1 MVACA
6 EAKQGGGKALFVS
19 KPNSRYLLLRV
30 GNRPQITLTPPHL
43 LLHAPKIRQLYPMF
57 GVYSQLERRVFDP
70 RSSRPT
76 ALMTRQLRLVASV
89 IFLVTLFFLFYQE
102 SPRLQYRKISLTH
115 PSLSLSLK
123 EAVTGPDQGAK
134 VLSPPESGGRGANAA
149 EPFIYRSENEE
160 VSRVLQDGVP
170 VETEKADNEQRS
182 TNQQAPLIEQKEVET
197 KTETADAAVKTSPT
211 GDRYWG
217 ADIDWSQFAYT
228 QYVTDGQYLC
238 NAVMI
243 FEALN
248 RLGSRPDRLLLYPS
262 YMLHDPSIAS
272 NDDLEGEAMLLLQA
286 RDEYD
291 VKLTPIEVAHR
302 ETYDGRPP
310 LTPIRF
316 QTV

>member
-1 MVACA
+1 
-6 EAKQGGGKALFVS
+6 
-19 KPNSRYLLLRV
+19 
-30 GNRPQITLTPPHL
+30 
-43 LLHAPKIRQLYPMF
+43 MF

-102 SPRLQYRKISLTH
+102 SPRLHYRKISLTH
-115 PSLSLSLK
+115 PSLSLSFK
-123 EAVTGPDQGAK
+123 EAVTGPDQGSK
-134 VLSPPESGGRGANAA
+134 VLSSPGYESHDAGAA
-149 EPFIYRSENEE
+149 EPPIYRSETGDASTDVQDEE
-160 VSRVLQDGVP
+160 S
-170 VETEKADNEQRS
+170 VETEKSENEQRS
-182 TNQQAPLIEQKEVET
+182 TDKQAPLVEQKEIE
-197 KTETADAAVKTSPT
+197 TETEVVGAAAKPSPT
-211 GDRYWG
+211 SGRYWG

-228 QYVTDGQYLC
+228 QYVTDSQYLC

-248 RLGSRPDRLLLYPS
+248 RLGSRPDRPLLYPS

-272 NDDLEGEAMLLLQA
+272 NDDLDREARLLLQA

-302 ETYDGRPP
+302 ETYDGKTP
-310 LTPIRF
+310 LNTICF
-316 QTV
+316 QVG

>member
-1 MVACA
+1 
-6 EAKQGGGKALFVS
+6 
-19 KPNSRYLLLRV
+19 
-30 GNRPQITLTPPHL
+30 
-43 LLHAPKIRQLYPMF
+43 MF
-57 GVYSQLERRVFDP
+57 GVYSQLEQRVFDP

-102 SPRLQYRKISLTH
+102 PPRLQYRKISLTH

-123 EAVTGPDQGAK
+123 EAATNPDQGSK
-134 VLSPPESGGRGANAA
+134 VLSSPESGGRGADAS

-160 VSRVLQDGVP
+160 VSRVRQDEVP
-170 VETEKADNEQRS
+170 VETEKAENEQRS
-182 TNQQAPLIEQKEVET
+182 TDKQAPLIEQKEIET
-197 KTETADAAVKTSPT
+197 KTETAHAAAKSSPT
-211 GDRYWG
+211 GGRYWG

-238 NAVMI
+238 HAVMI

-272 NDDLEGEAMLLLQA
+272 SDDLEGEAKLLLQA

-302 ETYDGRPP
+302 ETYDGRTP
-310 LTPIRF
+310 LIP
-316 QTV
+316 VW

>member
-1 MVACA
+1 
-6 EAKQGGGKALFVS
+6 
-19 KPNSRYLLLRV
+19 
-30 GNRPQITLTPPHL
+30 
-43 LLHAPKIRQLYPMF
+43 MF

-76 ALMTRQLRLVASV
+76 VLMTRQLRLVASV
-89 IFLVTLFFLFYQE
+89 LFLVTLFFLFYQE
-102 SPRLQYRKISLTH
+102 SPRLQYRKLSLTH

-123 EAVTGPDQGAK
+123 EAVTGPDQGPK
-134 VLSPPESGGRGANAA
+134 VLSPPGSGDRGADATK
-149 EPFIYRSENEE
+149 PFIYRSKSGDASRDVQGEE
-160 VSRVLQDGVP
+160 P
-170 VETEKADNEQRS
+170 VETAKSENEQRS
-182 TNQQAPLIEQKEVET
+182 ADKQAPLVELKKVGT
-197 KTETADAAVKTSPT
+197 ETETADAAVTSSPT
-211 GDRYWG
+211 GGRYWG
-217 ADIDWSQFAYT
+217 ADIDWSQFAYA

-272 NDDLEGEAMLLLQA
+272 NYDLDGEARLLLQA

-302 ETYDGRPP
+302 ETYDGRIP
-310 LTPIRF
+310 LTLI
-316 QTV
+316 